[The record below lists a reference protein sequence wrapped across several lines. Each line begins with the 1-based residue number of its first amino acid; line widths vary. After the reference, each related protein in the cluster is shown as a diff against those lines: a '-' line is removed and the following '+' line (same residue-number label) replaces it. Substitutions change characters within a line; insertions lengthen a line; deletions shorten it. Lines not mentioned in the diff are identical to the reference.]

1 MTTRA
6 YALVTTEVGK
16 AQDLAEGL
24 RKLPGVVAA
33 DIVTGAYDIVVTL
46 EGTDT
51 NAIGRLVMNQIH
63 GMPGLKATMTLI
75 AVG

>member
-6 YALVTTEVGK
+6 YALITSDVGK
-16 AQDLAEGL
+16 IAELAEGL
-24 RKLPGVVAA
+24 RKLPDVVSA

-46 EGTDT
+46 EGQDT

-63 GMPGLKATMTLI
+63 GMPGLKGTMTLI
-75 AVG
+75 TVG